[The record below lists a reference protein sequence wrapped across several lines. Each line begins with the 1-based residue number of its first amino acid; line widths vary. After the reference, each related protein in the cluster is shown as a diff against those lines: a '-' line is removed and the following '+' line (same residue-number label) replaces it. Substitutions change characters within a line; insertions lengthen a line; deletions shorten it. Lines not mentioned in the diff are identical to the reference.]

1 MQGSAAGPAGPPE
14 AQGRRA
20 VEFVCRLLSAGDD
33 PTGLD
38 AIVTDLAAAF
48 AATDAGLASLDGGS
62 VLVRTRGAPAEN
74 AAHLPWQDD
83 PELAERARAAATALT
98 IPRTGGGS
106 ILLAACATQGE
117 TGYLIWLEDP
127 DRTTWEPPL
136 PAALALAGQ
145 ALLRRMPP
153 HGSRP
158 RWAEQAERMGR
169 QQRLEGAAAVARRL
183 SHEFGNILTG
193 ILGFSE
199 LSLTQNVP
207 PDSALHRYLTETY
220 RGAQAGAAFT
230 HQLRMFSRRHPVSAR
245 PSGLSAIVAEEE
257 ARVRPLWGD
266 APFTIAVPDEL
277 PPVAIDAEHLRQVL
291 AALFDNA
298 REAAGPAG
306 TVEFSA
312 RPVRLA
318 RGDCL
323 DYFGD
328 PRPGEHV
335 EMTVSDDGP
344 GLAPE
349 VRSRLFAEPF
359 LTTKPR
365 RRGLGLASIYG
376 ILHAHH
382 GGIRLTPGPRAGVRA
397 SVVVPVAAAQTG
409 TPTEAAAASEAVGEK
424 VLVVDDD
431 PRVLQFVA
439 STLERAGYRVHAVGS
454 ASEALDRYEAA
465 GPDPFRLVLSD
476 VLMPEVN
483 GVDLARRLRGRNPE
497 VRVLFMSGHVG
508 PDFPRQEFE
517 GWQFE
522 LLPKPFR
529 VDGLLRAV
537 RGALDRVP
545 ARRPARPGGAGEGQV
560 VSPSH

>member
-1 MQGSAAGPAGPPE
+1 MQGSPAGPAGQPDS
-14 AQGRRA
+14 AGRQA
-20 VEFVCRLLSAGDD
+20 VEFVCRLLCAAEDSRS
-33 PTGLD
+33 LD
-38 AIVTDLAAAF
+38 ALVADLAAAF
-48 AATDAGLASLDGGS
+48 GAPGAGLASLDGGS
-62 VLVRTRGAPAEN
+62 PLVRTGIGPVDDSSR
-74 AAHLPWQDD
+74 LPWQDD
-83 PELAERARAAATALT
+83 SGLTERARAATTAVSV
-98 IPRTGGGS
+98 PRTGGGS
-106 ILLAACATQGE
+106 VLVAACAAPGE
-117 TGYLIWLEDP
+117 NGWLVWLEDAQR
-127 DRTTWEPPL
+127 DAWEPPL
-136 PAALALAGQ
+136 PAALALASQ
-145 ALLRRMPP
+145 ALLRYLAPQ
-153 HGSRP
+153 GARP
-158 RWAEQAERMGR
+158 RWAEQAERANR

-207 PDSALHRYLTETY
+207 PESALHRYLTEVY

-230 HQLRMFSRRHPVSAR
+230 HQLRMFSRRHPVSPR
-245 PSGLSAIVAEEE
+245 PCGLAAVLADEET
-257 ARVRPLWGD
+257 RVRLSWGD
-266 APFTIAVPDEL
+266 APFSVTTAEDL
-277 PPVAIDAEHLRQVL
+277 PPVAIDADHLRQVL
-291 AALFDNA
+291 AAVLDNA
-298 REAAGPAG
+298 REAAGPTG
-306 TVEFSA
+306 KVGLTA
-312 RPVRLA
+312 RPCRLTSA
-318 RGDCL
+318 DCL

-328 PRPGEHV
+328 ARPGRHV
-335 EMTVSDDGP
+335 EISVTDDGP

-349 VRSRLFAEPF
+349 AQSRLFAEPF
-359 LTTKPR
+359 FSTKPR
-365 RRGLGLASIYG
+365 RRGLGLAAVYG

-382 GGIRLTPGPRAGVRA
+382 GGIRLTPGSTGGVRA
-397 SVVVPVAAAQTG
+397 AVVLPIAEVEGTSPDASSAA
-409 TPTEAAAASEAVGEK
+409 EAVGEK

-454 ASEALDRYEAA
+454 ASEALDRYESA

-508 PDFPRQEFE
+508 ADFPRQELE

-537 RGALDRVP
+537 RGALDRAPV
-545 ARRPARPGGAGEGQV
+545 RRTARPGGADEGPV
-560 VSPSH
+560 YSPSR

>member
-1 MQGSAAGPAGPPE
+1 MQGSPAGPSGPPE
-14 AQGRRA
+14 AADRRA
-20 VEFVCRLLSAGDD
+20 LEFVCRLLNVAGD
-33 PTGLD
+33 PSGLD
-38 AIVTDLAAAF
+38 AVLGELAVAF
-48 AATDAGLASLDGGS
+48 GAREAGLASVDAGAAT
-62 VLVRTRGAPAEN
+62 VRSRFGASEESSR
-74 AAHLPWQDD
+74 LPWPDD
-83 PELAERARAAATALT
+83 VDLFDRARAACAALT
-98 IPRTGGGS
+98 VARPGGGS
-106 ILLAACATQGE
+106 FLVTASATAAGS
-117 TGYLIWLEDP
+117 GWFLWVGDP
-127 DRTTWEPPL
+127 HRAVWDAPL
-136 PAALALAGQ
+136 PAALTLAAQ
-145 ALLRRMPP
+145 ALVRRAIPEGS
-153 HGSRP
+153 GSR
-158 RWAEQAERMGR
+158 WAQQAERIAR

-207 PDSALHRYLTETY
+207 AESALHRYLMEVY

-230 HQLRMFSRRHPVSAR
+230 HQLRLFSRRHPVSPRAAT
-245 PSGLSAIVAEEE
+245 LSAVARDEETRIRLLWSD
-257 ARVRPLWGD
+257 ARFQFATAD
-266 APFTIAVPDEL
+266 DL
-277 PPVAIDAEHLRQVL
+277 PPVAIDADHLRQVI
-291 AALFDNA
+291 AAVVDNA
-298 REAAGPAG
+298 CEAAGPTGA
-306 TVEFSA
+306 VELSA
-312 RPVRLA
+312 RLTRLTHD
-318 RGDCL
+318 DCL

-328 PRPGEHV
+328 PRPGTHV
-335 EMTVSDDGP
+335 EIVIADDGP
-344 GLAPE
+344 GLAAE

-359 LTTKPR
+359 LSTKPR
-365 RRGLGLASIYG
+365 RRGLGLASVYG

-382 GGIRLTPGPRAGVRA
+382 GGIRLASGAKAGVRA
-397 SVVVPVAAAQTG
+397 SVVVPVAQQE
-409 TPTEAAAASEAVGEK
+409 EAAAAESVAAPEIVGEK

-465 GPDPFRLVLSD
+465 GTDPFRLVLSD

-483 GVDLARRLRGRNPE
+483 GVDLARQLRGRNPD

-508 PDFPRQEFE
+508 PDFPRQELE

-545 ARRPARPGGAGEGQV
+545 ARRPARPAGAGDGQV
-560 VSPSH
+560 YSPLC